1 MCMSQDALVIKNGH
15 TGLVQSVKTLNPKP
29 SSSKTYPPSILPA
42 DVCLDKPRTDLIAA
56 MEECKMTMTG
66 AVEGLLRK
74 TGLQAQDIDILVT
87 T

>member
-1 MCMSQDALVIKNGH
+1 MDTAGWSKLSRPQ
-15 TGLVQSVKTLNPKP
+15 TLNPHHLKPTPP
-29 SSSKTYPPSILPA
+29 SSIFPT

>member
-1 MCMSQDALVIKNGH
+1 M
-15 TGLVQSVKTLNPKP
+15 
-29 SSSKTYPPSILPA
+29 
-42 DVCLDKPRTDLIAA
+42 CLDKPRTDLIAA